1 MVQPPNQKP
10 QTLNRILD
18 AMTAPPNH
26 STHIPDK
33 LFFRI
38 GEVSRIVGV
47 PASVLRFWE
56 SEFPR
61 IKPQRTDSGQR
72 VYRRADVELILTIK
86 HLLYDQNFT
95 IKGARKY
102 LKTRKA
108 ADPSPDRGDLVA
120 ELRSELQQIKDL
132 LI

>member
-1 MVQPPNQKP
+1 MAEP
-10 QTLNRILD
+10 QANLTL
-18 AMTAPPNH
+18 
-26 STHIPDK
+26 IPDK

-72 VYRRADVELILTIK
+72 VYRRGDVEMILTIK

-95 IKGARKY
+95 IKGARKH
-102 LKTRKA
+102 LRSRKGA
-108 ADPSPDRGDLVA
+108 GPPSDRTELVA
-120 ELRSELQQIKDL
+120 ELRAELQRIRDL
-132 LI
+132 LIRDETS

>member
-1 MVQPPNQKP
+1 
-10 QTLNRILD
+10 
-18 AMTAPPNH
+18 MTAPPIN

-72 VYRRADVELILTIK
+72 VYRRSDVELILTIK

-95 IKGARKY
+95 IKGARKH
-102 LKTRKA
+102 LSTRKG
-108 ADPSPDRGDLVA
+108 ADPLPDRGDLVA
-120 ELRSELQQIKDL
+120 ELRTELQHIRDL
-132 LI
+132 LIQDETS

>member
-1 MVQPPNQKP
+1 
-10 QTLNRILD
+10 
-18 AMTAPPNH
+18 MTALPFN
-26 STHIPDK
+26 STPIPDK

-56 SEFPR
+56 NEFPR

-72 VYRRADVELILTIK
+72 VYRRGDVELILTIK

-95 IKGARKY
+95 IRGARKH
-102 LKTRKA
+102 LRTRTKA
-108 ADPSPDRGDLVA
+108 DRLQSQSDLVT
-120 ELRSELQQIKDL
+120 ELRAELQQIRDL
-132 LI
+132 LN

>member
-1 MVQPPNQKP
+1 
-10 QTLNRILD
+10 
-18 AMTAPPNH
+18 MTAPPSN

-61 IKPQRTDSGQR
+61 IKPRRTDSGQR
-72 VYRRADVELILTIK
+72 VYRRGDVELILTIK
-86 HLLYDQNFT
+86 HLLYDENFT
-95 IKGARKY
+95 IKGARKH
-102 LKTRKA
+102 LKTRKGA
-108 ADPSPDRGDLVA
+108 GTPPERSDLVA
-120 ELRSELQQIKDL
+120 ELRAELQKIRDL
-132 LI
+132 LMQRPAQK

>member
-1 MVQPPNQKP
+1 
-10 QTLNRILD
+10 
-18 AMTAPPNH
+18 MTAPPAN
-26 STHIPDK
+26 STPIPDK

-72 VYRRADVELILTIK
+72 VYRRTDVELILTIK

-95 IKGARKY
+95 IKGARKH
-102 LKTRKA
+102 LRTRTKT
-108 ADPSPDRGDLVA
+108 DPAPEDGNLIA
-120 ELRSELQQIKDL
+120 KLRAELQQIRDL
-132 LI
+132 LVKDETS